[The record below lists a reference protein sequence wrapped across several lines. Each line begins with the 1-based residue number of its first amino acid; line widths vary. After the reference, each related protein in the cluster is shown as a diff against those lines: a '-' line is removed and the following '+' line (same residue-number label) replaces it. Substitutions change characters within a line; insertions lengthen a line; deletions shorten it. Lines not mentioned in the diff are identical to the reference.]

1 LQLLKGE
8 ILLAPAVRSA
18 VLHQIME
25 WNPLKISNTDDIIDP
40 IGYVDEIMQEYP
52 ELIVK
57 NIFDVDSEPVD
68 AAHASTLALPF

>member
-1 LQLLKGE
+1 
-8 ILLAPAVRSA
+8 
-18 VLHQIME
+18 
-25 WNPLKISNTDDIIDP
+25 
-40 IGYVDEIMQEYP
+40 VDEIMQEYP